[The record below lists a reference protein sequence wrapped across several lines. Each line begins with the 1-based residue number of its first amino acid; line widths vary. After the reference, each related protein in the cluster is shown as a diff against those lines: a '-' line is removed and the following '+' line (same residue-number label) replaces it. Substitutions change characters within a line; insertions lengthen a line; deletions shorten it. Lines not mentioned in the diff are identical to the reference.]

1 MIVYVDVV
9 VSCSLDVQRP
19 LREEFDS
26 YDDVVFYQRQVEQ
39 YEAGLFRLES
49 RPQAARDMRWDID
62 VATIQDF
69 LNGANDKLN
78 KAISERRYEQEI
90 AKYGDNIEAESE
102 FERKRRMY
110 QTVRVNVP
118 DCEDLDEYD
127 SGDSQWCRQQ

>member
-1 MIVYVDVV
+1 MIVYVDVI

-26 YDDVVFYQRQVEQ
+26 FDDVVFYQRQVEQ

-62 VATIQDF
+62 VATTQDF
-69 LNGANDKLN
+69 LNQANDNLD
-78 KAISERRYEQEI
+78 KAISEKRYFDPSI
-90 AKYGDNIEAESE
+90 AKYGDNIEGESE

-110 QTVRVNVP
+110 QTVRI
-118 DCEDLDEYD
+118 
-127 SGDSQWCRQQ
+127 